1 MKLTDPIRLSLE
13 DADAIVPDMAAIA
26 LSSLTMTPLGQ
37 LRYGTTTEAE
47 LSSWL
52 RACWRSELPCDL
64 QPPRIA
70 DFDTDGLGPNVMR
83 MEYLAVRDLDMEPLS
98 DDDGAASNN
107 SHDGVQAPASAPAS
121 ASASGGRIVAFA
133 EFKYHPREDVRSH
146 QQEEEQ
152 QQQQQQQTA
161 TQPPTEGMS
170 GGDQDG
176 SMLLQPPPSV
186 HNELR
191 IHWDNLVETALHRQF
206 GGMHCFEV
214 RGLSTLSPSHLRR
227 GIASKLLG
235 WIFPWADRLNVP
247 VVLAATPPGYPL
259 YLKHGFAPVGPD
271 DGAIECDMA
280 DWGGSGVHRHVLMI
294 RWPEKNGS
302 R

>member
-13 DADAIVPDMAAIA
+13 DADTIVPDMAAIA

-37 LRYGTTTEAE
+37 LRYGTTPEAQ

-52 RACWRSELPCDL
+52 RACWRAELPGDL

-70 DFDTDGLGPNVMR
+70 DFDHDGLGPNVMR
-83 MEYLAVRDLDMEPLS
+83 MEYLVVRDLDMEPLS
-98 DDDGAASNN
+98 DDDKRSANHN
-107 SHDGVQAPASAPAS
+107 SHDDVEAPAS
-121 ASASGGRIVAFA
+121 ASASDSRGRIVAFA
-133 EFKYHPREDVRSH
+133 EFKYHPREEVRA
-146 QQEEEQ
+146 QEEQ
-152 QQQQQQQTA
+152 QQQQRTT
-161 TQPPTEGMS
+161 TQAAPQGSP
-170 GGDQDG
+170 DG
-176 SMLLQPPPSV
+176 NEDGRLPLQPPPSV
-186 HNELR
+186 HNGLR
-191 IHWDNLVETALHRQF
+191 THWDNLVETALQRQF

-227 GIASKLLG
+227 GIASELLG

-259 YLKHGFAPVGPD
+259 YLKHGFVPVGPN

-280 DWGGSGVHRHVLMI
+280 DWGGSGVHKHVLMI
-294 RWPEKNGS
+294 RWPEKKGP